1 VRRRRHREAAERVG
15 AGDPR
20 ANDSAPGPRP
30 ERSRLRPADV
40 LRVGSVGLR
49 TRRQRAALS
58 AVGIAIGIASMVAV
72 LGISES
78 SNAGLNATLDRL
90 GTNLLTAE
98 ATAGLAGGAPVLP
111 DTAVPMLSDIAPVEQ
126 VATTTPVEAN
136 VYVNDMVPEELSN
149 GITVEAADP
158 SLLDAL
164 SGTMAEG
171 AFLDRA
177 SERYQ
182 AAVVGSV
189 AAQRLGVDRIGQRI
203 WIDGHWFTVVG
214 IMDSVELAEDLD
226 RTVLVGHPIAERLY
240 DADEAPGTVYLRAD
254 PDDITDVQSVV
265 PATADPSSPDE
276 VAVSRPSEA
285 LEAKAAA
292 NDTFTTLFL
301 GLGAVALLVG
311 GVGIANV
318 MVIAVIERRGE
329 IGLRRALGAT
339 QGHVRTQFLVEAVL
353 LAVLGGLVGVGLG
366 AVATTVYAVSQDWA
380 ITIPLSAVGGG
391 FAAALVV
398 GAIAGLYPA
407 GRAARLSPTEALRS
421 T

>member
-1 VRRRRHREAAERVG
+1 
-15 AGDPR
+15 
-20 ANDSAPGPRP
+20 
-30 ERSRLRPADV
+30 
-40 LRVGSVGLR
+40 
-49 TRRQRAALS
+49 
-58 AVGIAIGIASMVAV
+58 MVAV

-78 SNAGLNATLDRL
+78 SNASLNATLDRL

-98 ATAGLAGGAPVLP
+98 ATAGLAGGDPVLP
-111 DTAVPMLSDIAPVEQ
+111 DTAVPMLRDIAPVEQ
-126 VATTTPVEAN
+126 VATTTPVDAN
-136 VYVNDMVPEELSN
+136 AYVNDMVPEELSN
-149 GITVEAADP
+149 GITIEAADP

-189 AAQRLGVDRIGQRI
+189 AAQRLGIDRIGQRI

-226 RTVLVGHPIAERLY
+226 RAVLVGHPIAERLY

-254 PDDITDVQSVV
+254 PDDITEVQSVV

-276 VAVSRPSEA
+276 VAVSRPSDA
-285 LEAKAAA
+285 LAAKAAA
-292 NDTFTTLFL
+292 NETFTTLFL

-339 QGHVRTQFLVEAVL
+339 QGHVRLQFLVEAVL

-391 FAAALVV
+391 LAAALVV

-421 T
+421 A

>member
-1 VRRRRHREAAERVG
+1 VRRHRGESG
-15 AGDPR
+15 SG
-20 ANDSAPGPRP
+20 RP
-30 ERSRLRPADV
+30 ARSRLRPSDV
-40 LRVGSVGLR
+40 LRVGSLGLR

-78 SNAGLNATLDRL
+78 SNAGLMATLDRL

-98 ATAGLAGGAPVLP
+98 ATAGLAGGEPVLP
-111 DTAVPMLSDIAPVEQ
+111 DTAVPMLKDIGPVER
-126 VATTTPVEAN
+126 VATTTSVDAS

-149 GITVEAADP
+149 GIAVTAADP
-158 SLLDAL
+158 NLLDAL
-164 SGTMAEG
+164 SGTMASG
-171 AFLDRA
+171 SFLDRA
-177 SERYQ
+177 AERYQ

-189 AAQRLGVDRIGQRI
+189 AAERLGVDAIGQRI
-203 WIDGHWFTVVG
+203 WVEGHWFTVVG
-214 IMDSVELAEDLD
+214 IMDPVELDEDMD
-226 RTVLVGHPIAERLY
+226 RAVLIGHPIAERLY

-254 PDDITDVQSVV
+254 PDDITDVQAVV
-265 PATADPSSPDE
+265 PATADPASPDE
-276 VAVSRPSEA
+276 VSVSRPSEA
-285 LEAKAAA
+285 LEAEAAA

-339 QGHVRTQFLVEAVL
+339 QGHVRMQFLVEAVL
-353 LAVLGGLVGVGLG
+353 LAVLGGVAGVLLG
-366 AVATTVYAVSQDWA
+366 SLATTVYAVSQDWTV
-380 ITIPLSAVGGG
+380 TIPMVAVGGG
-391 FAAALVV
+391 LAAALLV

-421 T
+421 A